1 MMEPRNE
8 TDDAVIMEFKTRDV
22 EDEAS
27 LEDTADAALKQMEE
41 KQYEVILEN
50 RGIPGKRIRKYGF
63 VLEGKEVLIKS

>member
-41 KQYEVILEN
+41 KQYEVILGH

-63 VLEGKEVLIKS
+63 VFEGKEVLIKS

>member
-50 RGIPGKRIRKYGF
+50 RGIPGKQIRKYGF
-63 VLEGKEVLIKS
+63 AFEGKEVLIKS